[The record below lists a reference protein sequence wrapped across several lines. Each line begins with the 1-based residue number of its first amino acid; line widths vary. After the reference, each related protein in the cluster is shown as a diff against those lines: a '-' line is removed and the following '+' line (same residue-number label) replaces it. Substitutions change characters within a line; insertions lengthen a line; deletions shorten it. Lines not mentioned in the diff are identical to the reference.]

1 MGVRGLLSFVNHNIA
16 AAVPKEQLQP
26 NDALL
31 IDGSG
36 WAFHLIENGSAADG
50 YRRELGGD
58 YAAID
63 AAVRRTVQEIRDAG
77 LRIFVYK

>member
-1 MGVRGLLSFVNHNIA
+1 MQSFLANNVG
-16 AAVPKEQLQP
+16 AAVPTQTLKP

-36 WAFHLIENGSAADG
+36 WAYHIIESGQAAAASADG
-50 YRRELGGD
+50 KYRRELGGD

-63 AAVRRTVQEIRDAG
+63 AAVRRNVQDMRDAG